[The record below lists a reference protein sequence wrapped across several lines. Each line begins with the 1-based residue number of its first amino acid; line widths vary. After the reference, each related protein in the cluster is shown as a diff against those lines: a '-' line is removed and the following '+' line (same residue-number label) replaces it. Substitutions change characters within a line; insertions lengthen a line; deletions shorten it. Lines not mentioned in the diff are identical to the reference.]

1 MEGVFPGYSLIE
13 WMAPHRKHRD
23 TTVYVMGTWGQDR
36 IWQRMC
42 VCEWTKLVSKQGNN
56 QADWLGSVLKGWM
69 EWDEDFVVSSE

>member
-1 MEGVFPGYSLIE
+1 MDGPAQKAPRYYSLCYG
-13 WMAPHRKHRD
+13 D
-23 TTVYVMGTWGQDR
+23 LGTGQD
-36 IWQRMC
+36 MAKDVC